1 MSRRRWVTLWGTVA
15 VWAATGWFSAQ
26 AQRIVVV
33 KPGDGKAGLDWSAFR
48 AAGDPASQT
57 LLKVVLNDLTRSGW
71 FRITRGGGEFRVE
84 GDARGGG
91 RLDVGVRIFSNGT
104 GDSVFSQSFSGELRD
119 ARAVAHRVAD
129 EIVKALTGREG
140 FAASRFVLSG
150 NRTGKKEL
158 YLCDADGGNLS
169 QLTRDNSISI
179 FPRWSPDGGRI
190 LYTSFLKR
198 YPDVYQIELG
208 SGRRDRI
215 ARFNGLNMG
224 ASYSPDGRTIALILS
239 KDGMPDLYL
248 MSPGGGA
255 VTRLTRDKAA
265 KSTPSF
271 SPDGGQL
278 VFVSDKSGSPQL
290 YLLSR
295 AGGEPRRLTS
305 RGAQNVSPHWG
316 PGGLIA
322 CSTLEGG
329 RYHITVIDPRS
340 GQATPYVPDGADYE
354 DPSWA
359 RDGRHIACTRQAGGR
374 RSVCLID
381 MVTGEKVEILA
392 GNGDW
397 FSPSLS
403 P

>member
-1 MSRRRWVTLWGTVA
+1 MSGNIWLGLVLSAA
-15 VWAATGWFSAQ
+15 VGAGGGSPAR
-26 AQRIVVV
+26 AQRVVVV

-48 AAGDPASQT
+48 AAGDPVSQT
-57 LLKVVLNDLTRSGW
+57 FLKVALNDLTRSGW

-84 GDARGGG
+84 GDARTGG
-91 RLDVGVRIFSNGT
+91 RLEVGVRIFSNGT
-104 GDSVFSQSFSGELRD
+104 GASVFAQSFSGAPDD

-129 EIVKALTGREG
+129 EIVKALTGHEG
-140 FAASRFVLSG
+140 FASSRFVLSG

-179 FPRWSPDGGRI
+179 FPRWSPDGARI
-190 LYTSFLKR
+190 VYTSFLKR
-198 YPDVYQIELG
+198 YPDVYQIDLA

-248 MSPGGGA
+248 MNPAGGA
-255 VTRLTRDKAA
+255 VTRLTRDRAA
-265 KSTPSF
+265 ESTPSF
-271 SPDGGQL
+271 SPDGGEI
-278 VFVSDKSGSPQL
+278 VYVSDKSGSPQL
-290 YLLSR
+290 YILSR

-305 RGAQNVSPHWG
+305 RGAQNVSPAWG
-316 PGGLIA
+316 PTGLIA

-329 RYHITVIDPRS
+329 RYHVTVIDPRT
-340 GQATPYVPDGADYE
+340 GQATPFVPDGADYE
-354 DPSWA
+354 DPCWA
-359 RDGRHIACTRQAGGR
+359 RDGRHVACTRQAGGR

-381 MVTGEKVEILA
+381 IVTGEKVEIPA